1 MGNAEGEF
9 RGGDDVALSNAINA
23 MNEEELQQ
31 AIAHLAKTGV
41 FKASGIAD
49 DSVKT
54 KYDLQMNLEKFPKEK
69 KEEIIAAL
77 QLGENPFEDDY

>member
-9 RGGDDVALSNAINA
+9 RGCDDVALSNAING
-23 MNEEELQQ
+23 MSDEEVQQ

-41 FKASGIAD
+41 FAKSGIAD
-49 DSVKT
+49 GSVKT
-54 KYDLQMNLEKFPKEK
+54 KFDLQMNLDKFPKET

-77 QLGENPFEDDY
+77 QAGENPFEDY